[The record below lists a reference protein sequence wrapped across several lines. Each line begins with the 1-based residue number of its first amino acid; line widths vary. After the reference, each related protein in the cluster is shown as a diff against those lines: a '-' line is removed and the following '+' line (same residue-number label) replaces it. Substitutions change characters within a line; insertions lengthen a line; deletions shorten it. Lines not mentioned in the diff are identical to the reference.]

1 MELSNE
7 NIDRLIVRY
16 LSGNLELQDKRVLET
31 WISNNQDNYDYFLKM
46 KNLWEVTHPAF
57 DVRSIST
64 TKALSRIKLKMGL
77 REKRVIRIYRYWSR
91 VAAVLIIPI
100 LFALIYMVADRFVE
114 QDYSKI
120 SYQKISAPYGTRIQM
135 NLPDGS
141 IVWLNSGGELKYPTK
156 F

>member
-1 MELSNE
+1 M
-7 NIDRLIVRY
+7 
-16 LSGNLELQDKRVLET
+16 
-31 WISNNQDNYDYFLKM
+31 
-46 KNLWEVTHPAF
+46 
-57 DVRSIST
+57 
-64 TKALSRIKLKMGL
+64 
-77 REKRVIRIYRYWSR
+77 IRIYRYWSR

-156 F
+156 FKAGERSVYLNGEAFSKSIPIRKSFHCVYRGHGS